1 MMLTQHLHSG
11 GISAMSDRA
20 RWILRIGLLIA
31 AGGFIAYGAVREEVA
46 TVLTKAVNICLECI
60 GLG

>member
-1 MMLTQHLHSG
+1 
-11 GISAMSDRA
+11 MSDRA